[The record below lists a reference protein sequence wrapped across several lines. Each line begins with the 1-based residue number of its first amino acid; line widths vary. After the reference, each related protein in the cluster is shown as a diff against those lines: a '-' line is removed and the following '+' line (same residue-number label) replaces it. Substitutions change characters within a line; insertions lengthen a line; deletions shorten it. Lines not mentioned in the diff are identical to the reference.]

1 LLLVANQIANAKMTI
16 MTGTTTNGEVML
28 MRSILFVRVTKKGFV
43 FEAPRLL
50 TNPIIFGGVCFLIWI

>member
-43 FEAPRLL
+43 FEAPLLL
-50 TNPIIFGGVCFLIWI
+50 TRPQAYLGCRATGAG